1 MEIPYR
7 KLHIFREWLGLGAAE
22 FARLDSVKDFFAVRK
37 EEFARFLY
45 DFFMKIPD
53 AKFIIE
59 HQERAGYLLEVWA
72 HWFESLFS
80 RHLDQEFLGYLWN
93 VGMRHVEVNLDQRFS
108 NLGFARMRE
117 FCQKQVSAGFPPEE
131 AEEDRRKIF
140 PPFYSIKPKGTGF
153 GLSIAQKA
161 VRKNMG
167 RIRIEPVENAG
178 TRVVLS
184 LPLYMEGGE

>member
-7 KLHIFREWLGLGAAE
+7 KPHTFKEWLGLGAAE
-22 FARLDSVKDFFAVRK
+22 FARLDSVKDFFAARK
-37 EEFARFLY
+37 KEFARFLY

-59 HQERAGYLLEVWA
+59 HQERAGYLLEAWA

-108 NLGFARMRE
+108 NLGFAKVRE
-117 FCQKQVSAGFPPEE
+117 FCQKQVRAGFPPEE
-131 AEEDRRKIF
+131 AEEI
-140 PPFYSIKPKGTGF
+140 PKGTGF